1 MKKLNIAV
9 VGATGAVGTEILKIL
24 ETRPYIQHIKLFATE
39 RSKGTRIRF
48 QGKEHQ
54 VETINSQAFK
64 GVDVAL
70 FAGGKA
76 SQEYATEALRQG
88 AVVIDNSSTY
98 RLHDD
103 VPLVIPEV
111 NPHAL
116 NNHKGLIA
124 NPNCSTIIMCM
135 ALKPIHNISPIKRII
150 VSTYQAVSGA
160 GKEAIDELYEQ
171 INDSSNIQ
179 PKVFPHQIAYNLIPH
194 IDVFQDNGFTKEEMK
209 MVKETHKIFDDK
221 NIAITATTVRV
232 PVIRS
237 HSESI
242 YIETEEKI
250 PLPLVRK
257 VLADSPGVI
266 LMDEPDKNIYPMPL
280 KASDHDEVFVGRLR
294 EDIYNPRGLN
304 MWVVGDQLRKGAA
317 TNAVQILDELL
328 KRNLLYS
335 SHYLCG

>member
-1 MKKLNIAV
+1 MKKLNIAL
-9 VGATGAVGTEILKIL
+9 VGATGAVGTEILRIL
-24 ETRPYIQHIKLFATE
+24 ENRPYIQNIKLFATE
-39 RSKGTRIRF
+39 RSKGTKILF
-48 QGKEHQ
+48 QGQEHQ
-54 VETINSQAFK
+54 VETITAQAFK

-76 SQEYATEALRQG
+76 SQEYAYEALRQG

-98 RLHDD
+98 RLHED
-103 VPLVIPEV
+103 VPLVIPEI

-116 NNHKGLIA
+116 HNHKGLIA

-135 ALKPIHNISPIKRII
+135 ALKPLHNISPIRRIV

-160 GKEAIDELYEQ
+160 GKEGIEELYEQ
-171 INDSSNIQ
+171 INDSSSIR

-209 MVKETHKIFDDK
+209 MVKETHKIMEDK

-250 PLPLVRK
+250 PLPVARK
-257 VLADSPGVI
+257 ALAESPGVI
-266 LMDEPDKNIYPMPL
+266 LMDEPHKNIYPMPL
-280 KASDHDEVFVGRLR
+280 QTSGHDEVFVGRLR
-294 EDIYNPRGLN
+294 EDIYHPRGLN